1 MYFLIFVFLDGSVGR
16 ETEVDLSSVKKKV
29 SGFRWVSSASA
40 SDVGEPICQASTLD
54 SRLSTDGFTKQ
65 SAVLKPCP
73 DKNEHKQENKRK
85 TQKKKNWTIDIKM
98 IK

>member
-1 MYFLIFVFLDGSVGR
+1 MYFLIFVFLDGPVGR

-29 SGFRWVSSASA
+29 SGSRWVSSASA

-73 DKNEHKQENKRK
+73 DKNENERKQENKTK
-85 TQKKKNWTIDIKM
+85 TQKKELDDRY
-98 IK
+98 